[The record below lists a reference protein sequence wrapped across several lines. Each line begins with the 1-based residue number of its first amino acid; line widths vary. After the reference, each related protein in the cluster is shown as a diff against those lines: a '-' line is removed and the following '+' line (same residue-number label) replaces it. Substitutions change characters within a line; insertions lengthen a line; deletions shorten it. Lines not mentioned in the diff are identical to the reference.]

1 MAIEAIQRASRARSH
16 IIERPRITR
25 LLDET
30 KARTII
36 LVAPAGFGKT
46 TLARQWLDARPHGWY
61 RGSPASSDVAA
72 LAAGVA
78 RAASAI
84 VPGAGKRMME
94 RLGIVGAPPPKAEVL
109 AGMLGEDLADW
120 PDEAWVAVD
129 DYHFAMES
137 VPSETFVEELILRSP
152 VRSLVTSR
160 TRPTWATAR
169 RMLYGEILEVGRSAL
184 ALTHDEAR
192 EVLADRRA
200 EEVAGLMALTEGWP
214 AVIGLAS
221 LSGEPV
227 VSEAEMPDTL
237 YEYCAEELFQK
248 FPREFRS
255 ALCTIAL
262 APSISVELLRELFG
276 EKATRIAH
284 AAEEGGFVTRSK
296 SGDFDMHPLLRTFL
310 LAKLDEEPPERTG
323 RVIRDLAEHLVR
335 ARQWD
340 DALAVARRSSDLALV
355 EELIDSALDELLAQ
369 GRLETLKE
377 WLERA
382 RTLGESPIFD
392 LAEAEVA
399 FRRGDPSH
407 ALLQAIN
414 AASQLPPKHRRLSRA
429 WYRASQAAYFLDR
442 VIEAGEFATSAREA
456 AVTPRDEKD
465 ALWGLFHAGIE
476 LGDEHVNDLLRAME
490 KLRPLTPAD
499 EIRIAGGELFF
510 ASRWGGTER
519 ALGNAQGLARSLPA
533 ADPMVETAFLNSYAE
548 ALILTARYEEAL
560 AAIEMELD
568 RARTFSMD
576 FVVPHA
582 SLLKAWAMMGVRR
595 VGETRELLAHV
606 QSTAGESG
614 DSFLHIS
621 GSLLESKL
629 RLIEGRP
636 DEALTRLTQ
645 HWDREPSRSLRGE
658 FTAVRAICL
667 AILRR
672 FDEALETCE
681 EALRI
686 ARMIETRVTAECAR
700 AIVDLGRGR
709 AGSDEVSRQVFRLAI
724 ELGDVDS
731 FVFAYRT
738 YPGLLGPFVGHELEG
753 RLVEL
758 LETASD
764 LKLARRAGLGTARFQ
779 RTRWQLTKREEEVL
793 SLLTQGLTNREIAE
807 KLYIAEVTV
816 KVHLRHVFE
825 KLGVRSRTEAVLRA
839 TLASSNE
846 SD

>member
-1 MAIEAIQRASRARSH
+1 MAIDAIQRPPRARSH

-30 KARTII
+30 KARTIM

-46 TLARQWLDARPHGWY
+46 TLARQWLDTRPHGWY

-78 RAASAI
+78 KAAGAI

-94 RLGIVGAPPPKAEVL
+94 RLGIVGAPPPKADVL

-129 DYHFAMES
+129 DYHFAMDS

-152 VRSLVTSR
+152 VRFLVTSR

-192 EVLADRRA
+192 EVLADRKA

-221 LSGEPV
+221 LSSEPV

-248 FPREFRS
+248 FPREFRT

-262 APSISVELLRELFG
+262 APSISVDLLRELFG
-276 EKATRIAH
+276 EKAARIAH

-323 RVIRDLAEHLVR
+323 RVIHDLAGHLVR

-340 DALAVARRSSDLALV
+340 DALAVAARSRDLALI

-377 WLERA
+377 WIERA
-382 RTLGESPIFD
+382 RALGESPIFD
-392 LAEAEVA
+392 LADAEAA
-399 FRRGDPSH
+399 FRRGDPPH

-414 AASQLPPKHRRLSRA
+414 AASQLPYKHPRLSRA

-442 VIEAGEFATSAREA
+442 VMEAGEFAENARQA
-456 AVTPRDEKD
+456 ALTRRDEKD

-476 LGDEHVNDLLRAME
+476 LGDEHVNDLLRKME
-490 KLRPLTPAD
+490 RLRPLTPTD

-510 ASRWGGTER
+510 ASRWGGTAR

-560 AAIEMELD
+560 AAIELELA

-582 SLLKAWAMMGVRR
+582 SLLKAWALMGVRR
-595 VGETRELLAHV
+595 VGETRELLAGV
-606 QSTAGESG
+606 RRTAEGSG
-614 DSFLHIS
+614 DSFLGI
-621 GSLLESKL
+621 GGDLLETKL
-629 RLIEGRP
+629 SLIEGRP
-636 DEALTRLTQ
+636 DEALAPLTKD
-645 HWDREPSRSLRGE
+645 WDREPSRSIHGE

-667 AILRR
+667 ALLRR
-672 FDEALETCE
+672 FDESLDTCE
-681 EALRI
+681 EALGI
-686 ARMIETRVTAECAR
+686 TRMIETRITVECAR
-700 AIVDLGRGR
+700 AIVGLGRGML
-709 AGSDEVSRQVFRLAI
+709 GSDQVARQVFRLATN
-724 ELGDVDS
+724 LGDVDT

-738 YPGLLGPFVGHELEG
+738 YPGLLAPFVGDELEG
-753 RLVEL
+753 RLVAL
-758 LETASD
+758 LERASD
-764 LKLARRAGLGTARFQ
+764 LNLARRAGLDTTAFR
-779 RTRWQLTKREEEVL
+779 RGKWQLTRREEEVL
-793 SLLTQGLTNREIAE
+793 SLLTQGLTNREIAQ
-807 KLYIAEVTV
+807 KLYVAEVTV
-816 KVHLRHVFE
+816 KVHLRHIFG

-839 TLASSNE
+839 TLASDNE
-846 SD
+846 GD

>member
-1 MAIEAIQRASRARSH
+1 MAIEAIQRPPRARSH

-30 KARTII
+30 KARTIM

-46 TLARQWLDARPHGWY
+46 TLARQWLDPRPHGWY

-78 RAASAI
+78 KAASAI
-84 VPGAGKRMME
+84 VPGAGRRMME
-94 RLGIVGAPPPKAEVL
+94 RLGIVGAPPPKAGVL
-109 AGMLGEDLADW
+109 AAMLGEDLADW

-129 DYHFAMES
+129 DYHFAMAS

-152 VRSLVTSR
+152 VRFLVTSR

-192 EVLADRRA
+192 EVLADRKA

-227 VSEAEMPDTL
+227 VSEAELPDTL

-248 FPREFRS
+248 FPREFRT

-276 EKATRIAH
+276 EKAARIAH

-310 LAKLDEEPPERTG
+310 LAKLDEESPEQTG
-323 RVIRDLAEHLVR
+323 RLIRDLAGHLVR

-340 DALAVARRSSDLALV
+340 DALAVAGRSNDMALI
-355 EELIDSALDELLAQ
+355 EGLIDSALDELLSQ

-382 RTLGESPIFD
+382 RSLGDSPIFD
-392 LAEAEVA
+392 LADAEVA
-399 FRRGDPSH
+399 FRRGDPPH

-414 AASQLPPKHRRLSRA
+414 AASQLPSSHPRLSRA

-442 VIEAGEFATSAREA
+442 VTEASEFAENARQA

-465 ALWGLFHAGIE
+465 ALWGLFHSGIE
-476 LGDEHVNDLLRAME
+476 LGDEQVSGLLRKME
-490 KLRPLTPAD
+490 RLRPLTPTD
-499 EIRIAGGELFF
+499 EIRIAGGELFL

-519 ALGNAQGLARSLPA
+519 AIGNAQALARSLPA

-548 ALILTARYEEAL
+548 ALILAGRYDEAL
-560 AAIEMELD
+560 AAIEVELD

-595 VGETRELLAHV
+595 VRETRDLLIGVRRTAHE
-606 QSTAGESG
+606 SGES
-614 DSFLHIS
+614 FLEIA
-621 GSLLESKL
+621 GTLLESKL
-629 RLIEGRP
+629 SLIEGRP
-636 DEALTRLTQ
+636 DEALAPLTR
-645 HWDREPSRSLRGE
+645 HWDREPGRSIHGE
-658 FTAVRAICL
+658 FKAVRAICL
-667 AILRR
+667 AIMRR
-672 FDEALETCE
+672 FDEALVACE
-681 EALRI
+681 EALAI
-686 ARMIETRVTAECAR
+686 TRMIETRITVDCAR
-700 AIVDLGRGR
+700 AIVELGRGR
-709 AGSDEVSRQVFRLAI
+709 VGSEQVARQVFRLAI
-724 ELGDVDS
+724 DLGDVDT

-738 YPGLLGPFVGHELEG
+738 YPGLLAPFAGHELEG
-753 RLVEL
+753 RLIAL
-758 LETASD
+758 LEQAND
-764 LKLARRAGLGTARFQ
+764 LRLARRAGLDTTRF
-779 RTRWQLTKREEEVL
+779 RRGKWQLTRREEEVL
-793 SLLTQGLTNREIAE
+793 SLLTQGLTNREIAQR
-807 KLYIAEVTV
+807 LYVAEVTV
-816 KVHLRHVFE
+816 KVHLRHIFE

-839 TLASSNE
+839 TQAGNE
-846 SD
+846 LD